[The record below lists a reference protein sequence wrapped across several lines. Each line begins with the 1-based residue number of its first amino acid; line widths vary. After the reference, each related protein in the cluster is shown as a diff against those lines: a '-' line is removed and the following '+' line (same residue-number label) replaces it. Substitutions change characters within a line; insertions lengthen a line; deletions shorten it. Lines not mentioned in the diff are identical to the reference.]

1 MKKNFLTKV
10 MTLALA
16 ATMALTP
23 VTASAAE
30 KTVVTSKEYHSV
42 RVDCYDERQKCLTA
56 TDFMIM

>member
-1 MKKNFLTKV
+1 MKKNLLTKV

-30 KTVVTSKEYHSV
+30 NTVVTRDQFDAYWDDAVIVAIS
-42 RVDCYDERQKCLTA
+42 QTA
-56 TDFMIM
+56 TRSTQL

>member
-1 MKKNFLTKV
+1 MKKNLLTKV

-30 KTVVTSKEYHSV
+30 EDSCDKRSV
-42 RVDCYDERQKCLTA
+42 RCILGRCSNR
-56 TDFMIM
+56 